1 MSRLDPQFIVT
12 PKRYIFPE
20 IIDSSAQIYGMQ
32 TSIDAQ
38 VVERQTRHV
47 QVVVPSRA

>member
-1 MSRLDPQFIVT
+1 MIPYEF
-12 PKRYIFPE
+12 
-20 IIDSSAQIYGMQ
+20 IDSSIQKYGIQI
-32 TSIDAQ
+32 SIDAQ